1 MSKRHIFRALAVTL
15 VALAFGA
22 CTKFS
27 DKPKGVTSTSG
38 VTILACDESFQNIIE
53 QEIGVFEYIYPD
65 VSVLPYY
72 LNEKACVDSLMSLHV
87 PSAVLARELTP
98 EETAYLTANKKKPK
112 TSRIAVDAIALIVN
126 PANPIEILS
135 INEIREILTGQVTEW
150 NQLEPSKLGKISV
163 VFDNEGSS
171 TVQYMKDSLMRG
183 EKFADNV
190 YAQATNPEVFKA
202 VQNNKNAIGIIGVS
216 WVSADMNNAAVAN
229 AESMAK
235 SLERNDTTVSTFD
248 SSIKVLKIRR
258 DDSIEA
264 YQPYQAYIFDGRY
277 PLYRSI
283 YMVTTGVGGTPSHGF
298 YSFVTGFQGQKIIM
312 KTGILPAVVHPRMV
326 NVE

>member
-1 MSKRHIFRALAVTL
+1 MSKRQILNILIVAVLAMV
-15 VALAFGA
+15 VGA

-72 LNEKACVDSLMSLHV
+72 LSEKACVDSLMGLHV
-87 PSAVLARELTP
+87 PSAVLARQLTP

-202 VQNNKNAIGIIGVS
+202 VQGNKNAIGIIGVS

-229 AESMAK
+229 PEAMAK
-235 SLERNDTTVSTFD
+235 SLEQNDTTVSTFD
-248 SSIKVLKIRR
+248 SSVKVLKIRR

>member
-1 MSKRHIFRALAVTL
+1 MSKRYIFRALAVAM
-15 VALAFGA
+15 VALALGA

-163 VFDNEGSS
+163 VFDNEASS

-202 VQNNKNAIGIIGVS
+202 VQNNKNAIGVIGVS

-235 SLERNDTTVSTFD
+235 SLEQNDTTASTFD